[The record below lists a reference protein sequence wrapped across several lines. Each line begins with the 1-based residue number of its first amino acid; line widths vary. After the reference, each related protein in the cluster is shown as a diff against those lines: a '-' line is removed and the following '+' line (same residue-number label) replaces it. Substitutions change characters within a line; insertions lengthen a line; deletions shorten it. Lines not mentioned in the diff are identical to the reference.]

1 MIFKSSWKHSCHGS
15 TDLLSTHIGDCKA
28 GAVLP
33 AGDATEAS
41 LVLNDAVGNAHL
53 AAQCRQE
60 EDELKKE

>member
-41 LVLNDAVGNAHL
+41 LVLDNAVGDSHL
-53 AAQCRQE
+53 AAKSRQE
-60 EDELKKE
+60 EDELKRV